1 MPRTR
6 PARTSAPVE
15 NSIYRGFMSRVL
27 RAYGRRVG
35 AGDIAALP
43 ELVSLQADVD
53 EAIISAIRSLRGP
66 EHQYSWQQ
74 VADALGISR
83 ELAIYRYAK
92 KVGPG
97 ARKAGGQIAALR

>member
-1 MPRTR
+1 L
-6 PARTSAPVE
+6 
-15 NSIYRGFMSRVL
+15 N
-27 RAYGRRVG
+27 AYSKRIG

-43 ELVSLQADVD
+43 ELVSLQADLD
-53 EAIISAIRSLRGP
+53 DAIISAVRQLRGE
-66 EHQYSWQQ
+66 EHAYSWQQ

-97 ARKAGGQIAALR
+97 ARKAGGQVAALR